1 MLNTH
6 THTQTPQVQLSHY
19 MSSLKGFLENQ
30 NVSTTNTD
38 MKKTA
43 TMLIT
48 AQHSMSYATVPNY

>member
-1 MLNTH
+1 
-6 THTQTPQVQLSHY
+6 
-19 MSSLKGFLENQ
+19 MSSLKGFLKNQ
-30 NVSTTNTD
+30 NEVSTTNTD